1 MRLRSAVATIAA
13 AALVLP
19 GAAASASGSVG
30 SYEQVEWVRR
40 AASNFV
46 TAELRGDGAGM
57 CSILT
62 APLRARSQHRTCAQ
76 RWSAKLARLRRLP
89 RARALLRRDAH
100 AIASATVIV
109 HGDSAVIEL
118 PAPLMGGANRF
129 LWTENCWMLAA

>member
-1 MRLRSAVATIAA
+1 MRRARRYGGMRLRSAIATIAA

-46 TAELRGDGAGM
+46 TAELRGDGARP

-76 RWSAKLARLRRLP
+76 RWSAKLARLRRVP
-89 RARALLRRDAH
+89 RAR
-100 AIASATVIV
+100 
-109 HGDSAVIEL
+109 
-118 PAPLMGGANRF
+118 
-129 LWTENCWMLAA
+129 